1 MQVLKSFNIPL
12 YRGKLVVMLT
22 DDKQFIKQYIPD
34 FDNNSIYAHTI
45 NAPFKGKDGYYIIL
59 NPKNRCR
66 KIYAGTIAHEALHV
80 TSFLFDNRGLKL
92 DMNNDEAQAYL
103 LEWIVDIVFDVINKY

>member
-12 YRGKLVVMLT
+12 YRGKLIVILT
-22 DDKQFIKQYIPD
+22 DDKQFIKQYITD
-34 FDNNSIYAHTI
+34 FDDSSIYAHTI
-45 NAPFKGKDGYYIIL
+45 NTPFKCKDGYYIIL
-59 NPKNRCR
+59 NPKNRYR

-103 LEWIVDIVFDVINKY
+103 LEWIVDKVFEVINKN